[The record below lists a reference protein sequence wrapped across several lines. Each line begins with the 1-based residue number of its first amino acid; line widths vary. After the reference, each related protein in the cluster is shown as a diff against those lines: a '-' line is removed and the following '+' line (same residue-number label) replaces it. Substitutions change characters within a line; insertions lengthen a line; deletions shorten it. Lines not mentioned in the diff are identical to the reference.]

1 MLSAG
6 RSKPIAR
13 RADDCRNRTVVLDL
27 IGPPRTVWFPR
38 FLAIPNSSSP
48 GLKSSQ
54 VF

>member
-6 RSKPIAR
+6 RSKPAAHR
-13 RADDCRNRTVVLDL
+13 TDDCQNRTVVLDL
-27 IGPPRTVWFPR
+27 IVPPSTVWFPR

-48 GLKSSQ
+48 VLISSQ